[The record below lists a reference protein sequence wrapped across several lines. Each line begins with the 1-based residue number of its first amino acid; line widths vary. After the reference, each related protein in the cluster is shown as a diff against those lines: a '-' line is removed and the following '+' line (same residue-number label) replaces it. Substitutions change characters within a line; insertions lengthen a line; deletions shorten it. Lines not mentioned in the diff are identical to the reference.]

1 MKLSLSFHLHRASR
15 GERQG
20 NRVYKLRGCSQP
32 PRRLRFPFE
41 FFRIFGKDKGF
52 PFSAISFSGAGLS
65 TSEAEKNTEQR
76 PRGKPEE
83 IQPDRRLNPPD
94 AAVFPAQV
102 FSHQAK
108 KSPLGSLYAGREGFR
123 RGKRRGKSSL
133 DVQTFDPGSQV
144 FPALTS
150 VQQLSAFKFRLW
162 ADFLKGP
169 SRIAQTASSGSGK

>member
-1 MKLSLSFHLHRASR
+1 MYFTALAPMAAVFASSR

-94 AAVFPAQV
+94 AAVFLAQ
-102 FSHQAK
+102 FFHIKQKNPPSAH
-108 KSPLGSLYAGREGFR
+108 YMRAGRD
-123 RGKRRGKSSL
+123 L
-133 DVQTFDPGSQV
+133 DAESAVGS
-144 FPALTS
+144 PA
-150 VQQLSAFKFRLW
+150 
-162 ADFLKGP
+162 
-169 SRIAQTASSGSGK
+169 